1 MINYNNHNITAITYD
16 SHSIKY
22 VYGCGGNLVWSGDT
36 PTPPTPIGLKY
47 KGDYTNGLSKEV
59 ECDGVPSLT
68 IDEIQNDTPGLITD
82 LTGAT
87 IGACCEYIANNA
99 FGAATNIKVVVME
112 EGVLSTGQGAFMR
125 SSGLTTVI
133 IPNSVKYIETDSFAE
148 CPNLSA
154 LTIGSGVTEIGQGA
168 FSGCSSISNDLNLP
182 NIAKIN
188 TAAFQGCSSLHSVN
202 IGSGCTRIQGSA
214 FRGCS
219 GLTSIVVNADVPPSL
234 GSMAFDGSTCNIY
247 VPAAS
252 LETYK
257 TTYPWN
263 GYTSRLLAIP

>member
-1 MINYNNHNITAITYD
+1 MIVSGNTDI
-16 SHSIKY
+16 SK
-22 VYGCGGNLVWSGDT
+22 VYYSGYTISKIYACGGELVWSGDT

-59 ECDGVPSLT
+59 ECDGIPSLT

-82 LTGAT
+82 LSGAT

-99 FGAATNIKVVVME
+99 FGAASNIKVVVME

-168 FSGCSSISNDLNLP
+168 FSGDSSINNSLNLP
-182 NIAKIN
+182 NVTKIN

-202 IGSGCTRIQGSA
+202 IGSGCTRIQGNA

-234 GSMAFDGSTCNIY
+234 GAMAFDDSTCNIY
-247 VPAAS
+247 VPSGS
-252 LETYK
+252 LETYRS
-257 TTYPWN
+257 TYPWN
-263 GYTSRLLAIP
+263 GYASRIMPLI